1 MTQIP
6 AVENKNSLYQEI
18 VSKNVTYPFS
28 LGIIKVTG

>member
-18 VSKNVTYPFS
+18 VSKNVT
-28 LGIIKVTG
+28 